1 MRLNEVKNFQ
11 DSMYDPEEDQYH
23 KEEKMDTRRPRLS
36 LEHLN
41 KIRKMREIRKLET
54 EQRKELYKTIYARPA
69 TAE

>member
-1 MRLNEVKNFQ
+1 MKLNEVTDFQ
-11 DSMYDPEEDQYH
+11 DGHYNPEADQFH
-23 KEEKMDTRRPRLS
+23 KAEKTDTRRPRLS

-69 TAE
+69 AM

>member
-1 MRLNEVKNFQ
+1 MRLNEVKDFQ
-11 DSMYDPEEDQYH
+11 DSHYNAENDEFH
-23 KEEKMDTRRPRLS
+23 TAEKMDTRRPRLS

-69 TAE
+69 AM

>member
-1 MRLNEVKNFQ
+1 MRLNEVSNFQ
-11 DSMYDPEEDQYH
+11 DSMYDPEEDKFHQ
-23 KEEKMDTRRPRLS
+23 EQKMDTRRPRLT

-41 KIRKMREIRKLET
+41 KIRKMREIRKLEM